1 MKRPLFY
8 WVSLFALGEVLS
20 GVIPIEWIG
29 LSMILIFLA
38 LCLTWGALRRKHGQ
52 IGEKCRR
59 QGWILAMGFLFL
71 MLGMFCMGKERRKV
85 QECRQYREG
94 TVWFQGR
101 IKSRQSRTYGDCY
114 IVSCH
119 TLEWERHEEFPQKSK
134 TLYNMDVILYP
145 NAGETF
151 LLGSLIAGRG
161 VVKPFSQA
169 SNPGEYD
176 EEKTRLGNGVYLALE
191 KAQIQQIYR
200 PLLPV
205 REWLAGWRE
214 HFSEVYGEILSERN
228 ASLARAMVLGDKEG
242 LDQEIK
248 ALYQEN
254 GIAHLIAMSGLHIA
268 MIGGGLYQLLRK
280 KLGGY
285 VVPAAIG
292 ISFITAYGVMTGLSG
307 ATLRAILMI
316 IISIGAELCGRRY
329 DMLTAIAAALLF
341 MLIANPFQCTQ
352 AGFLLSF
359 GAVFGI
365 AAIGPLWKI
374 MFPKLPV
381 WLEGLCISI
390 SVQMVILPVILYY
403 FYEVPVYGVLLNLLV
418 VPLMEALL
426 PLLLFGGVMG
436 SFLPGLA
443 SVAMLPANGIFK
455 LYEAVCRLSSRL
467 PFHTLCTGRPP
478 GWWLAAYYGGLLIFL
493 AVVYRLHGRERKH
506 KGQKEEKE
514 HKRRAKGKH
523 SGQEK
528 QKEYKRR
535 AQEGNIGQEEQEEY
549 RRRMQGK
556 QIKKIG
562 ISVFLFYGLLF
573 LSLYRSGNLTITV
586 LDVGQGDGI
595 YIQTPGKK
603 HILMDGGSSSKA
615 NVGKYVI
622 ANSVRYYG
630 GERLDY
636 VFISH
641 SDSDHYSGVA
651 ELLESGELEIRN
663 IVLPDIA
670 NPDEAYR
677 NLVAYALKSQC
688 KVYYM
693 KRGDSLQVDGVRFQ
707 CLHPEHEEYPDKN
720 TGSLVL
726 ALSYGRFDMLFTGD
740 LDKEGEKKVTG
751 TLPKRRI
758 EVLKAAHHGSATS
771 SSEEFLKAV
780 VPDAVCIS
788 VGKKNRYGHPAP
800 EVMKRLAAYAD
811 KIYLTKE
818 HGAITIETDGRTYR
832 LRTFKQSSD

>member
-1 MKRPLFY
+1 M
-8 WVSLFALGEVLS
+8 
-20 GVIPIEWIG
+20 
-29 LSMILIFLA
+29 LA
-38 LCLTWGALRRKHGQ
+38 V
-52 IGEKCRR
+52 
-59 QGWILAMGFLFL
+59 GFLFL
-71 MLGMFCMGKERRKV
+71 MLGMLCMGKERRKV

-94 TVWFQGR
+94 EVQFQGR

-119 TLEWERHEEFPQKSK
+119 TLEWERPEEVTQKNK
-134 TLYNMDVILYP
+134 ALYNVDIILYP
-145 NAGETF
+145 DAVETF

-161 VVKPFSQA
+161 IVKPFSQA
-169 SNPGEYD
+169 ANPGEYD

-191 KAQIQQIYR
+191 KAQIQRIYR

-214 HFSEVYGEILSERN
+214 HFSEVYGEILSEQN

-254 GIAHLIAMSGLHIA
+254 GIAHLIAISGLHIV
-268 MIGGGLYQLLRK
+268 MIGGGIYQLLRK

-285 VVPAAIG
+285 AVPAAIG

-307 ATLRAILMI
+307 ATLRAVLMI

-329 DMLTAIAAALLF
+329 DMLTAIAAAMLF

-365 AAIGPLWKI
+365 AAIGPVWKI
-374 MFPKLPV
+374 MFSGLPS
-381 WLEGLCISI
+381 WLDGLCISI
-390 SVQMVILPVILYY
+390 SVQAVILPVILYY

-443 SVAMLPANGIFK
+443 SAAMLPANGIFK
-455 LYEAVCRLSSRL
+455 LYEAICRLSSRL

-478 GWWLAAYYGGLLIFL
+478 GWWLAAYYGGLLLFL
-493 AVVYRLHGRERKH
+493 AIVYRLHGRERRH
-506 KGQKEEKE
+506 KGQKE
-514 HKRRAKGKH
+514 
-523 SGQEK
+523 
-528 QKEYKRR
+528 
-535 AQEGNIGQEEQEEY
+535 Y
-549 RRRMQGK
+549 RRREQK
-556 QIKKIG
+556 RRIKRIVF
-562 ISVFLFYGLLF
+562 SVFLFYGLLF
-573 LSLYRSGNLTITV
+573 LSLYRSGDLTVTV

-615 NVGKYVI
+615 NVGKYLI

-641 SDSDHYSGVA
+641 SDTDHYSGVA

-677 NLVAYALKSQC
+677 NLVASALKSRC

-707 CLHPEHEEYPDKN
+707 CLHPEHEEYLDKN

-726 ALSYGRFDMLFTGD
+726 ALSYGSFDMLFTGD
-740 LDKEGEKKVTG
+740 LDKEGEEEVIG

-780 VPDAVCIS
+780 VPEAVCIS

-832 LRTFKQSSD
+832 LCTFKQSSD